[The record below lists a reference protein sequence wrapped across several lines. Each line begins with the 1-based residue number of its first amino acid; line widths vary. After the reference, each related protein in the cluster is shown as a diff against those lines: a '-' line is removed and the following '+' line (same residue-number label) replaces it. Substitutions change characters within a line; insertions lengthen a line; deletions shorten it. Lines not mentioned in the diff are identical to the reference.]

1 MAQTDNKVKRQQ
13 SANVKTV
20 QESAIQ
26 KATTLFC
33 KCTSW
38 IKLGLKS
45 MDWFLYDN
53 GLHHE
58 RVKATIP
65 NTVPIFDLWLL
76 RPLVFLLAMER

>member
-1 MAQTDNKVKRQQ
+1 
-13 SANVKTV
+13 
-20 QESAIQ
+20 
-26 KATTLFC
+26 
-33 KCTSW
+33 
-38 IKLGLKS
+38 

-58 RVKATIP
+58 RVKAMIP

>member
-1 MAQTDNKVKRQQ
+1 
-13 SANVKTV
+13 
-20 QESAIQ
+20 
-26 KATTLFC
+26 
-33 KCTSW
+33 
-38 IKLGLKS
+38 

-58 RVKATIP
+58 RVKAMTP